1 MNSLTAINN
10 PSTEKVNGDGGP
22 GSAASSA
29 LGSLSQASAV
39 NNIQARWCCGEDA
52 ELFRERWEKL
62 FAEFCDGEKV
72 DPSKISELYD
82 TMKFDALHNRQFL
95 EWVFTPPKSMLEEEY
110 GVAQTKDGK
119 TPAPSL
125 KEGDEGAGAALLL
138 SLGEAL
144 PALWSRAVSTRGSE
158 TMMPLSVTWDLR

>member
-1 MNSLTAINN
+1 MTAISN
-10 PSTEKVNGDGGP
+10 PSTEKVNGDCVP

-82 TMKFDALHNRQFL
+82 TMKFDALLNRQFL
-95 EWVFTPPKSMLEEEY
+95 E
-110 GVAQTKDGK
+110 
-119 TPAPSL
+119 
-125 KEGDEGAGAALLL
+125 
-138 SLGEAL
+138 
-144 PALWSRAVSTRGSE
+144 
-158 TMMPLSVTWDLR
+158 